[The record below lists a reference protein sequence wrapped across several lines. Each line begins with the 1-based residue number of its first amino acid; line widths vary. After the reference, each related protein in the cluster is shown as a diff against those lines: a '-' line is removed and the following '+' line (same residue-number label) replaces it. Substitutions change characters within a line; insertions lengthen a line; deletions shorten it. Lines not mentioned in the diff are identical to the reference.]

1 MIKIS
6 FIGDILCQRWLL
18 KAAKKKHGSF
28 DFTHVFQN
36 MKDIF
41 AASDYVVGNLETVCA
56 AAKNRYTNEFYSYN
70 SPDSFIDA
78 VAGSG
83 IDMVTCA
90 NNHCLDRGCDGLYRT
105 LSLLDTAG
113 IQRTGAYL
121 PAEDWKEPSIIE
133 LHGKKIAFIAATS
146 STNRPVLQYGLGPDG
161 RPAVKLLQYQHPVRS
176 EKSLSRKCYGWAKTM
191 VPLEWRVF
199 INGILGRGARRVTV
213 DNVGMDDFSGKL
225 REDMEGEIKRAREG
239 ADYVILC
246 PHMGGQFNS
255 EPGSFSKY
263 MMEFF
268 QTQKVDCVVANH
280 AHVVQQCEWKQGMLA
295 CYCLGNFSVYPSASD
310 MIEELLTEYSIMLH
324 LYLDD
329 SGSGLITSGVGF
341 SVLKNVVDDKGLLT
355 VYPVKE
361 LYDKIDDEAGR
372 QKLRK
377 ENSIIVKRFCET
389 MSGDID
395 VISEYRI
402 EIPQKCIPF
411 L

>member
-6 FIGDILCQRWLL
+6 FVGDILCQRWLL
-18 KAAKKKHGSF
+18 KAAKKKDGSF

-56 AAKNRYTNEFYSYN
+56 GKKNRYTNDLYSYN
-70 SPDSFIDA
+70 SPDSFLDA
-78 VAGSG
+78 LAGSG

-121 PAEDWKEPSIIE
+121 PTENCNDPLIIE
-133 LHGKKIAFIAATS
+133 LHGKKIAFISATS
-146 STNRPVLQYGLGPDG
+146 STNRPVLQCGLGPDG

-176 EKSLSRKCYGWAKTM
+176 EKGMARKCYDWAKAR
-191 VPLEWRVF
+191 VPLELRVF
-199 INGILGRGARRVTV
+199 INDVLGRGARRITV
-213 DNVGMDDFSGKL
+213 DNGGMDDFSGKL
-225 REDMEGEIKRAREG
+225 REDMMGEIKRARDG
-239 ADYVILC
+239 ADYVIVC

-255 EPGSFSKY
+255 EPGAFSKY
-263 MMEFF
+263 MMTFF
-268 QTQKVDCVVANH
+268 QTQGAECVVANH
-280 AHVVQQCEWKQGMLA
+280 AHVVQRSEWKEEMLA
-295 CYCLGNFSVYPSASD
+295 CYCLGNFSVYPSTSD
-310 MIEELLTEYSIMLH
+310 MIAEQLSEYSIMLH

-329 SGSGLITSGVGF
+329 RGSGLITSGVGF
-341 SVLKNVVDDKGLLT
+341 SVLKSVADDEGLLT
-355 VYPVKE
+355 VYPVTD
-361 LYDKIDDEAGR
+361 LYNKLAVENER
-372 QKLRK
+372 QKLRD

-395 VISEYRI
+395 VIPEYRM
-402 EIPQKCIPF
+402 EIPQR
-411 L
+411 

>member
-6 FIGDILCQRWLL
+6 FVGDILCQRWLL
-18 KAAKKKHGSF
+18 KAAKKKDGSF

-56 AAKNRYTNEFYSYN
+56 GKKNRYTNDLYSYN
-70 SPDSFIDA
+70 SPDSFLDA
-78 VAGSG
+78 LAGSG

-121 PAEDWKEPSIIE
+121 PTEDCNDPLIIE
-133 LHGKKIAFIAATS
+133 LHGKKIAFISATS
-146 STNRPVLQYGLGPDG
+146 STNRPVLQCGLGPDG

-176 EKSLSRKCYGWAKTM
+176 EKGMARKCYDWAKAR
-191 VPLEWRVF
+191 VPLELRVF
-199 INGILGRGARRVTV
+199 INDVLGRGARRITV
-213 DNVGMDDFSGKL
+213 DNGGMDDFSGKL
-225 REDMEGEIKRAREG
+225 REDMMGEIKRARDG
-239 ADYVILC
+239 ADYVIVC

-255 EPGSFSKY
+255 EPGAFSKY
-263 MMEFF
+263 MMTFF
-268 QTQKVDCVVANH
+268 QTQGAECVVANH
-280 AHVVQQCEWKQGMLA
+280 AHVVQRSEWKEEMLA
-295 CYCLGNFSVYPSASD
+295 CYCLGNFSVYPSTSD
-310 MIEELLTEYSIMLH
+310 MIAEQLSEYSIMLH

-329 SGSGLITSGVGF
+329 RGSGLITSGVGF
-341 SVLKNVVDDKGLLT
+341 SVLKSVADDEGLLT
-355 VYPVKE
+355 VYPVTD
-361 LYDKIDDEAGR
+361 LYNKLAVENER
-372 QKLRK
+372 QKLRD

-395 VISEYRI
+395 VIPEYRM
-402 EIPQKCIPF
+402 EIPQR
-411 L
+411 

>member
-6 FIGDILCQRWLL
+6 FVGDILCQRWLL
-18 KAAKKKHGSF
+18 KASKKKNGSF
-28 DFTHVFQN
+28 DFTPVFQN

-56 AAKNRYTNEFYSYN
+56 TGKNRYTNEFYSYN
-70 SPDSFIDA
+70 SPDSFLDA

-121 PAEDWKEPSIIE
+121 PTEDWKEPLIIE
-133 LHGKKIAFIAATS
+133 LHGKKIAFISATS
-146 STNRPVLQYGLGPDG
+146 STNRPVLQCGLGPDG

-176 EKSLSRKCYGWAKTM
+176 EKSLSRKCYDWAKAK

-225 REDMEGEIKRAREG
+225 REDMEREIKRARDV
-239 ADYVILC
+239 ADYVIVC

-255 EPGSFSKY
+255 EPGAFSKY

-268 QTQKVDCVVANH
+268 QTQEVDCVVANH
-280 AHVVQQCEWKQGMLA
+280 THIVQRSEWKEEMLA
-295 CYCLGNFSVYPSASD
+295 CYCLGNFNVYPSASD
-310 MIEELLTEYSIMLH
+310 MIAEILTEYSIMLH

-329 SGSGLITSGVGF
+329 RGSRLTTSGVGF
-341 SVLKNVVDDKGLLT
+341 SVLKSVADDKGLLT
-355 VYPVKE
+355 VYPVTD
-361 LYDKIDDEAGR
+361 LYNKLAVENER
-372 QKLRK
+372 QKLRD

-395 VISEYRI
+395 VIPEYRM
-402 EIPQKCIPF
+402 EIPQK
-411 L
+411 